1 MPDLFV
7 AMFRE
12 EWRVHSELFGSVGF
26 ALFPVLVGAMAC
38 MGTVLVPVVNAALP
52 AGDLA
57 TIVHLLFLLLGVM
70 VGGFGLVGN
79 EAMNRRFGQASFV
92 AYAARTLP
100 VSERRIFAAFVAK
113 DTVYYLLLWIL
124 PVIAGVALASPFAG
138 LAPATVL
145 LLALTL
151 LLAFLFGLAG
161 VFLITTV
168 WGRSKLAF
176 AVLIG
181 VIVAGGGAIVLAT
194 GALPPFPPLELYRSF
209 SWTFLAATLA
219 AIGGALAVSL
229 LLFRPGTAGSERRH
243 PDRFSGLADR
253 LGRLPYP
260 ALAAKDLLDLWRS
273 GGGVGQ
279 VLFALLLPLG
289 LCWFLIS
296 LLERVLPPNGVL
308 LLFAVLAGVLGST
321 VYTWLTAF
329 DAFGPVRLS
338 AGRSR
343 DPDPIE
349 AHLVRPA
356 PGRAGRRCCGRR
368 PRDGRRRSRRARRR
382 DRARALRMGRRG
394 HGLPRRALAERAGL
408 RPEGPGRV
416 PGRRGRGRH
425 RARGARVRLPLA
437 RARGPAP
444 PRARRTPRL
453 RRRPPVGGCG
463 RRVLLRGSL
472 QATGQS
478 EPLGSRAGIFSKK
491 GLLENE
497 G

>member
-7 AMFRE
+7 AMFKE
-12 EWRVHSELFGSVGF
+12 EWRIHSELFGSVGF

-38 MGTVLVPVVNAALP
+38 MGTVLVPIVNAALP

-57 TIVHLLFLLLGVM
+57 TLVHLLFLLVGVM

-145 LLALTL
+145 RLAVTL
-151 LLAFLFGLAG
+151 LLAFLTGLAG

-168 WGRSKLAF
+168 WGRSKVAF
-176 AVLIG
+176 AVLAG
-181 VIVAGGGAIVLAT
+181 VLVAACGAIVLAT
-194 GALPPFPPLELYRSF
+194 GALPFPPLELYRSF
-209 SWTFLAATLA
+209 SWPLLAAILA
-219 AIGGALAVSL
+219 AIGIALAVSL
-229 LLFRPGTAGSERRH
+229 LLFQPISSGSERRH
-243 PDRFSGLADR
+243 PDRFSGLARR

-273 GGGVGQ
+273 GGGVAQ

-296 LLERVLPPNGVL
+296 LLARVLPPNGVL

-329 DAFGPVRLS
+329 DTFGPYGCLPVGVGTLIRSKLTSFGLLQIIPAAVVAVAAIAAGGGVIALPAVAIALGLS
-338 AGRSR
+338 AWAVAVTVYLAGLSPNVLVY
-343 DPDPIE
+343 DPKVL
-349 AHLVRPA
+349 AAYLGGV
-356 PGRAGRRCCGRR
+356 
-368 PRDGRRRSRRARRR
+368 
-382 DRARALRMGRRG
+382 
-394 HGLPRRALAERAGL
+394 GLPVIALVALVFASPWLGLTALLLLVPASLVVSAGVRRWEAAD
-408 RPEGPGRV
+408 
-416 PGRRGRGRH
+416 
-425 RARGARVRLPLA
+425 GA
-437 RARGPAP
+437 
-444 PRARRTPRL
+444 
-453 RRRPPVGGCG
+453 
-463 RRVLLRGSL
+463 
-472 QATGQS
+472 
-478 EPLGSRAGIFSKK
+478 FF
-491 GLLENE
+491 
-497 G
+497 

>member
-38 MGTVLVPVVNAALP
+38 MGTVLVPIVNAALP

-57 TIVHLLFLLLGVM
+57 TIVHLLFLLVGVM

-145 LLALTL
+145 RLALTL
-151 LLAFLFGLAG
+151 LLAFLSGLAG

-168 WGRSKLAF
+168 WGRSKVAF
-176 AVLIG
+176 AVLAG
-181 VIVAGGGAIVLAT
+181 VLVAGVRCGRPRHRRAPAVPAARALPFVLVDPSRRDPRRDRGRARGLAPALPTGLGRERTAAPGPILRPRPPPRPVALPGARGQGPARPLAERRRCRA
-194 GALPPFPPLELYRSF
+194 GALRAPPPARPLLVPD
-209 SWTFLAATLA
+209 LAPRA
-219 AIGGALAVSL
+219 S
-229 LLFRPGTAGSERRH
+229 
-243 PDRFSGLADR
+243 
-253 LGRLPYP
+253 
-260 ALAAKDLLDLWRS
+260 
-273 GGGVGQ
+273 
-279 VLFALLLPLG
+279 
-289 LCWFLIS
+289 
-296 LLERVLPPNGVL
+296 VLPPNGVL

-329 DAFGPVRLS
+329 DAFGPYGCLP
-338 AGRSR
+338 GRRR
-343 DPDPIE
+343 DADPVE

-356 PGRAGRRCCGRR
+356 PGHPGRRRRRRR
-368 PRDGRRRSRRARRR
+368 PRGGRRRSRPARRR
-382 DRARALRMGRRG
+382 NRARALGLGSRG

-408 RPEGPGRV
+408 RPEGP
-416 PGRRGRGRH
+416 RGI
-425 RARGARVRLPLA
+425 P
-437 RARGPAP
+437 
-444 PRARRTPRL
+444 
-453 RRRPPVGGCG
+453 RRRRACPIIALVVLAFASPWLGLAALLLLVPAAFLVSAGV
-463 RRVLLRGSL
+463 RRWEAADG
-472 QATGQS
+472 A
-478 EPLGSRAGIFSKK
+478 FF
-491 GLLENE
+491 
-497 G
+497 

>member
-38 MGTVLVPVVNAALP
+38 MGTVLVPIVNEALP

-57 TIVHLLFLLLGVM
+57 TIVHLLFLLVGVM

-124 PVIAGVALASPFAG
+124 PVIVGVALASPFAG

-145 LLALTL
+145 RLALTL
-151 LLAFLFGLAG
+151 LLAFLSGLAG
-161 VFLITTV
+161 LFLITTV
-168 WGRSKLAF
+168 WGRSKIAF
-176 AVLIG
+176 AVLAGIL
-181 VIVAGGGAIVLAT
+181 VAGSGAIVLAT
-194 GALPPFPPLELYRSF
+194 GALTFPPLELYRSF
-209 SWTFLAATLA
+209 SWTLLAATLA
-219 AIGGALAVSL
+219 AIGIALTISL
-229 LLFRPGTAGSERRH
+229 LLFHPISSGSERRH
-243 PDRFSGLADR
+243 PDRFSGLAR
-253 LGRLPYP
+253 GLGRLPYP

-273 GGGVGQ
+273 GGGVAQ

-296 LLERVLPPNGVL
+296 LLARVLPPNGVL

-329 DAFGPVRLS
+329 DAFGPYGCLPVGVGTLIRSKLTSFGLLQVVPAAVVAVVALATGGGAVALPAVALALGLS
-338 AGRSR
+338 AWAVAVTVYLAGLSPNVLVY
-343 DPDPIE
+343 DPKVLAAYLGGVGAPVI
-349 AHLVRPA
+349 ALV
-356 PGRAGRRCCGRR
+356 
-368 PRDGRRRSRRARRR
+368 
-382 DRARALRMGRRG
+382 
-394 HGLPRRALAERAGL
+394 ALAFASPWLGFAALLLVVPAALLVSAG
-408 RPEGPGRV
+408 V
-416 PGRRGRGRH
+416 RRWE
-425 RARGARVRLPLA
+425 AADGA
-437 RARGPAP
+437 
-444 PRARRTPRL
+444 
-453 RRRPPVGGCG
+453 
-463 RRVLLRGSL
+463 
-472 QATGQS
+472 
-478 EPLGSRAGIFSKK
+478 FF
-491 GLLENE
+491 
-497 G
+497 

>member
-38 MGTVLVPVVNAALP
+38 MGTVLVPIVNAALP

-57 TIVHLLFLLLGVM
+57 TIVHLLFLLIGVM

-79 EAMNRRFGQASFV
+79 EAMNRRFGQVSFV

-100 VSERRIFAAFVAK
+100 VSERRIFAVFVAK

-168 WGRSKLAF
+168 WGRSKVAF
-176 AVLIG
+176 AVLTG

-209 SWTFLAATLA
+209 SWTLLAGTLA

-229 LLFRPGTAGSERRH
+229 LLFRPVTAGSERRH
-243 PDRFSGLADR
+243 PDRFSGLAHR
-253 LGRLPYP
+253 LGGLPYP

-329 DAFGPVRLS
+329 DAFGPYGCLPVGVGTLIRSKLTSFGLLQVVPAAVVAVVALATGGGAVALPAVAIALGLSGWAVAVTVYLAGLSPNVLVYDPRVLAAYLGGVGVPVIVLVALAFASPWLGLAALLLLGPAALLVS
-338 AGRSR
+338 AGVRR
-343 DPDPIE
+343 WE
-349 AHLVRPA
+349 AA
-356 PGRAGRRCCGRR
+356 
-368 PRDGRRRSRRARRR
+368 DGA
-382 DRARALRMGRRG
+382 
-394 HGLPRRALAERAGL
+394 
-408 RPEGPGRV
+408 
-416 PGRRGRGRH
+416 
-425 RARGARVRLPLA
+425 
-437 RARGPAP
+437 
-444 PRARRTPRL
+444 
-453 RRRPPVGGCG
+453 
-463 RRVLLRGSL
+463 
-472 QATGQS
+472 
-478 EPLGSRAGIFSKK
+478 FF
-491 GLLENE
+491 
-497 G
+497 